1 MHADTLRG
9 LPNLRRRTGRPQG
22 KACFQL
28 AKIEDGGSD
37 AEKELLIAVKA
48 ENPDA
53 SPTEL
58 LTLFQVSSPPS
69 GSRCVLGLSVACRI
83 MCAAHRTGTRLV
95 PASDIGLG
103 ASTATFASGLGSATA
118 HICTGTGAAHAA
130 RP

>member
-58 LTLFQVSSPPS
+58 LSLFQV
-69 GSRCVLGLSVACRI
+69 RRRRRALVACPAYRL
-83 MCAAHRTGTRLV
+83 CAASCILHIAPGL
-95 PASDIGLG
+95 AS
-103 ASTATFASGLGSATA
+103 
-118 HICTGTGAAHAA
+118 CTHLH
-130 RP
+130 